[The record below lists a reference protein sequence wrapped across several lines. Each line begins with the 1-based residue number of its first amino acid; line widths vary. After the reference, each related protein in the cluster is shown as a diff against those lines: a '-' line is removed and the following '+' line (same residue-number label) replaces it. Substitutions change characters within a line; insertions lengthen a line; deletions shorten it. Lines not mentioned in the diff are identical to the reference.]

1 MLIQKKIYMG
11 SILLLA
17 ISVLVL
23 GLIIQLVISPITKDE
38 VIESAKLQAKV
49 NGESLAKNLA
59 QSAALTKS
67 IAVVAQSLPLDKN
80 QFIKQLAPLIA
91 SGKGIAGGG
100 VWPQANKLDPSAEK
114 ASLFWAKGNNG
125 KYTLLDDY
133 NKPNSSPYQQESW
146 YVNAASANTR
156 ECIWSEA
163 YVDAVSN
170 VPMVTCSVRIE
181 RNNQFWGV
189 ATLDIELSHIEKSLI
204 KENQETGTYSFIVDS
219 AQQFVSIPAIRD
231 TNLAMLNYSQVVSK
245 EPSLSPLVNELKKE
259 NNTVSEFDSGVVKG
273 DGSILVTASLPE
285 QNWRSGVIIPAT
297 IANQAANTL
306 MYYLYGSFILIIT
319 IFICVLL
326 IFGRRLINQIKLT
339 TAQVRALIQGQT
351 HSKLS
356 ISGEDEMS
364 ELCEAINDYGD
375 HLLKILKLIREEAS
389 AVKTNAESIDHLS
402 NNSQQRA
409 NELMQENELLAT
421 AINEMSIAASSASQD
436 IGGVADITTQS
447 SDLVNSGFSVIEQN
461 AESIQLLFDK
471 LNESSNA
478 ISQISEDSQQVGS
491 VLDVIMNIS
500 EQTNLLALNAAI
512 EAARAGDSGRGFAV
526 VADEVRTLAQRTQ
539 QSAGE
544 IETMISQLQQAA
556 AKGVM
561 VIQQCRE
568 FSEVVNERSNTTRS
582 QYENIVNAFN
592 DIKGR
597 SASIA
602 VATEEQAQVTE
613 NVKNLAERIRAI
625 SGQNAADAENF
636 REVSKESNSQAQ
648 RLYQISQQ

>member
-114 ASLFWAKGNNG
+114 ASLFWAKGNTG

-189 ATLDIELSHIEKSLI
+189 ATLDIELSYIEKSLI

-389 AVKTNAESIDHLS
+389 SVKTNAESIDHLS

-561 VIQQCRE
+561 V
-568 FSEVVNERSNTTRS
+568 STL
-582 QYENIVNAFN
+582 
-592 DIKGR
+592 
-597 SASIA
+597 ASPKA
-602 VATEEQAQVTE
+602 LLSPQSSSTST
-613 NVKNLAERIRAI
+613 
-625 SGQNAADAENF
+625 
-636 REVSKESNSQAQ
+636 
-648 RLYQISQQ
+648 

>member
-389 AVKTNAESIDHLS
+389 SVKTNAESIDHLS